1 MSIISSRL
9 FPANGLSKYKREK
22 VDPIK
27 DALTHWIT
35 RTIQNGG
42 RSIRLAVSI
51 GRGIII
57 NEHAS
62 RCSFAFIS
70 SLGILH
76 GRHMAVERKG
86 IGRKEVFQHDRIMF
100 QRAYW
105 EEEEDGRWRGRCAHV
120 KAGTRWGHV
129 PYILEERERELLLWK
144 RRKRVSIVSHLDV
157 HHRTLSF
164 SRAWIR
170 ERHGLCGPTRIIAR
184 QQYGCILSYIFSRII
199 SLVSVEKKR
208 KF

>member
-1 MSIISSRL
+1 MADDPSDSRYPSAEESLSTSMHPVAVLLSSRAL
-9 FPANGLSKYKREK
+9 ESSTAAIWPWREK
-22 VDPIK
+22 V
-27 DALTHWIT
+27 
-35 RTIQNGG
+35 
-42 RSIRLAVSI
+42 SV
-51 GRGIII
+51 
-57 NEHAS
+57 
-62 RCSFAFIS
+62 
-70 SLGILH
+70 
-76 GRHMAVERKG
+76 
-86 IGRKEVFQHDRIMF
+86 GRKFSSMTVLCSKHSILGRRKRMDDGEGGARTWK
-100 QRAYW
+100 RARD
-105 EEEEDGRWRGRCAHV
+105 E
-120 KAGTRWGHV
+120 GTC
-129 PYILEERERELLLWK
+129 PIFLKRERELLLWK